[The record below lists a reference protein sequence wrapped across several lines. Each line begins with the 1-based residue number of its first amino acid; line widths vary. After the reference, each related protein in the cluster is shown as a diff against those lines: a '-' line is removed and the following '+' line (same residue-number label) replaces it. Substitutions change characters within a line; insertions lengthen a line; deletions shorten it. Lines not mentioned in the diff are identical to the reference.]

1 MENTSQKKSL
11 YAYLL
16 CFAIIVSTFNNFELT
31 FISWLFIFL
40 ISFRFKYSSQFL
52 WLCLSV
58 FSILMIGI
66 ISSLFNTNQLYATI
80 RDITYLSKPL
90 IGLLLG
96 YQIIKKK
103 NIDVLKAF
111 VYAGLILAL
120 IHFAKLFYGVLFL
133 KIYNIHGL
141 RHVGGYFND
150 FEIYSLVLL
159 IFSKKLHIDI
169 SKRTKFIFLVLLA
182 ISSLLYFARINI
194 IQFFILCVA
203 LAGYLKL
210 TKKSFLVL
218 TSISILVLLSYSAIY
233 ISNPNRNSKGFE
245 AFLYKV
251 KIAPI
256 EPFKTKI
263 NKEDWKDFNDNYRS
277 FENILTVKQVTSDGI
292 VTILFGKGCGS
303 TIKLGRQV
311 FTNDGEFISKVPI
324 LHNSYMTIF
333 LKSGIF
339 GVILLIIFIIILIK
353 HKPKTSNQDINNI
366 HYILVGTAFFLILSN
381 WVFMGIYFKVDN
393 KSILIGALYAY
404 RENLIQSYRSLLT
417 KES

>member
-1 MENTSQKKSL
+1 MEQTSQKNSL
-11 YAYLL
+11 YTYLL
-16 CFAIIVSTFNNFELT
+16 CFAIVVSTLNNFELT
-31 FISWLFIFL
+31 FISWVMVFL
-40 ISFRFKYSSQFL
+40 VSFSFKYSAQFL
-52 WLCLSV
+52 SLCLSA
-58 FSILMIGI
+58 ILILVIGI
-66 ISSLFNTNQLYATI
+66 ISSFFNSNPLYETI

-90 IGLLLG
+90 IGLFLG
-96 YQIIKKK
+96 YQIVKKK
-103 NIDVLKAF
+103 DFDVLKAF
-111 VYAGLILAL
+111 IYAGVVLAI
-120 IHFAKLFYGVLFL
+120 IHFSKLFYGVLFL
-133 KIYNIHGL
+133 KIYNIHEL
-141 RHVGGYFND
+141 RHIGGYFND

-159 IFSKKLHIDI
+159 IFYRKLHINFSQKNRLI
-169 SKRTKFIFLVLLA
+169 LLA
-182 ISSLLYFARINI
+182 VLATSSLLYFARINI
-194 IQFFILCVA
+194 IQFFILYVA

-210 TKKSFLVL
+210 TKKSLLVL
-218 TSISILVLLSYSAIY
+218 TSISVVVLLSYSAIY

-245 AFLYKV
+245 AFLYKI

-277 FENILTVKQVTSDGI
+277 FENILTVKQVTNDGFL
-292 VTILFGKGCGS
+292 TILFGKGCGS

-333 LKSGIF
+333 LKSGAF
-339 GVILLIIFIIILIK
+339 GVMLLIIFIVTLIK
-353 HKPKTSNQDINNI
+353 QKPKIRNQDITNI
-366 HYILVGTAFFLILSN
+366 HYILVGTAFFLVLSN

-404 RENLIQSYRSLLT
+404 RENLIKSYRLLIA